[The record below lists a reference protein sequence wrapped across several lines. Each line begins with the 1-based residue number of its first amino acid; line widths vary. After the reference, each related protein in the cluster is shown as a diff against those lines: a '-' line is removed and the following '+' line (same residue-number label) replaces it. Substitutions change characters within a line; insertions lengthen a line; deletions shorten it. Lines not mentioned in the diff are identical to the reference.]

1 MSAVNTRPTLRSV
14 IGRGHMILALV
25 AVSLASVSLTLL
37 GVLALRV
44 YAEHNLHLI
53 ARSINYTV
61 EAAVVFNDSAA
72 ATEALSLIAS
82 TEEVARAEVFDANG
96 KLLAQWVRP
105 DTGMLS
111 RVELELAHT
120 LLEQPISQPILHQG
134 RTVGSIH
141 LTGHGASLLRFL
153 LSGLAGILICT
164 ALSAWVALHLAQRLL
179 RGITGPLQSLAAVA
193 HAARSERDFDRRVPP
208 AQIAELDSLGS
219 DFNALLGEME
229 AWQSHLQSENETLA
243 HQASHDSLTGL
254 PNRAFFEGR
263 LIRAL
268 RSAAKLN
275 ERVAVLFL
283 DSDRFK
289 DINDNFGHA
298 AGDAVLVAVAERV
311 RAQLREDDLAPCSM
325 PPTPRCTRPSAC
337 RWAASKRRS
346 RRAPSSMFNTGV
358 DPLFSTARF
367 MFITLL
373 VALLALGGC
382 QTAPPKGLT
391 PAQVAVLKQQ
401 GFELTDEGWAF
412 GLSGKV
418 LFGSDIEALN
428 KPSTDIVERIGKAL
442 LGVGIERV
450 RVDGHTDASGKE
462 AYNQQLS
469 LRRAK
474 SVAKV
479 LTGVGMKEE
488 NIQLR
493 GLGSSE
499 PVASNTTVAGRT
511 ENRRVSIVVIAD

>member
-1 MSAVNTRPTLRSV
+1 MSALNVRPTLRSV

-208 AQIAELDSLGS
+208 ARIAELDSLGS

-243 HQASHDSLTGL
+243 HKANHDSLTGL

-268 RSAAKLN
+268 RSAAKAKEQL
-275 ERVAVLFL
+275 AVLYL

-289 DINDNFGHA
+289 EINDSFGHA

-311 RAQLREDDLAPCSM
+311 RAQLREDDLVARLGGDEFAILLAPLHKVEDAQRIADKIIASM
-325 PPTPRCTRPSAC
+325 DVPIAVPGNTQVLTSLSIGIAIYPDHGATP
-337 RWAASKRRS
+337 
-346 RRAPSSMFNTGV
+346 G
-358 DPLFSTARF
+358 
-367 MFITLL
+367 TLL
-373 VALLALGGC
+373 NAADAAMYQAKRQAQGGQ
-382 QTAPPKGLT
+382 QTAESES
-391 PAQVAVLKQQ
+391 PAVNVQHR
-401 GFELTDEGWAF
+401 
-412 GLSGKV
+412 S
-418 LFGSDIEALN
+418 
-428 KPSTDIVERIGKAL
+428 
-442 LGVGIERV
+442 
-450 RVDGHTDASGKE
+450 
-462 AYNQQLS
+462 
-469 LRRAK
+469 
-474 SVAKV
+474 
-479 LTGVGMKEE
+479 
-488 NIQLR
+488 
-493 GLGSSE
+493 
-499 PVASNTTVAGRT
+499 
-511 ENRRVSIVVIAD
+511 

>member
-1 MSAVNTRPTLRSV
+1 MSNPKARPTLRSV
-14 IGRGHMILALV
+14 IGRGHLILALV
-25 AVSLASVSLTLL
+25 AVTLASVSLTLL

-61 EAAVVFNDSAA
+61 EAAVVFDDSAA

-82 TEEVARAEVFDANG
+82 TEEVAQAEVFDASG

-105 DTGMLS
+105 DTGLLS
-111 RVELELAHT
+111 RVELAVAHT
-120 LLEQPISQPILHQG
+120 LLEQPISQPVLHQG
-134 RTVGSIH
+134 QAVGSIH
-141 LTGHGASLLRFL
+141 LVGHGGSLLRFL

-164 ALSAWVALHLAQRLL
+164 ALSAWVALYLARRLL
-179 RGITGPLQSLAAVA
+179 QGITEPLQSLAAVA

-268 RSAAKLN
+268 RSAAKVN

-311 RAQLREDDLAPCSM
+311 RAQLREDDLVARLGGDEFAVLLAPLHKVEDAQRIADKIIASM
-325 PPTPRCTRPSAC
+325 DKPIPLPGNTQVLTSLSIGIAVYPDHGATP
-337 RWAASKRRS
+337 
-346 RRAPSSMFNTGV
+346 G
-358 DPLFSTARF
+358 
-367 MFITLL
+367 TLL
-373 VALLALGGC
+373 NAADAAMYQAKRLSQGGQ
-382 QTAPPKGLT
+382 QTA
-391 PAQVAVLKQQ
+391 
-401 GFELTDEGWAF
+401 E
-412 GLSGKV
+412 
-418 LFGSDIEALN
+418 
-428 KPSTDIVERIGKAL
+428 
-442 LGVGIERV
+442 
-450 RVDGHTDASGKE
+450 
-462 AYNQQLS
+462 
-469 LRRAK
+469 
-474 SVAKV
+474 
-479 LTGVGMKEE
+479 
-488 NIQLR
+488 
-493 GLGSSE
+493 SE
-499 PVASNTTVAGRT
+499 PTAANVNHRS
-511 ENRRVSIVVIAD
+511 